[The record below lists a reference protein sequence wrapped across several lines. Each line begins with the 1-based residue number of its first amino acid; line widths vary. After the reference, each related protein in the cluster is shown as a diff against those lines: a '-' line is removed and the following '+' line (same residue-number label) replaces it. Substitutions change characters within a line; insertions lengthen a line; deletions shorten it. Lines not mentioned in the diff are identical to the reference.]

1 MVLAT
6 TLSINIHHN
15 GIECHYAECRYT
27 ERRDYLNVMLS
38 VVRMNVFILSVVAPF
53 FANITVVILIVRR
66 FKNTYSDAL
75 SISS

>member
-1 MVLAT
+1 M
-6 TLSINIHHN
+6 TLNINIQHN
-15 GIECHYAECRYT
+15 GIEYHYAECH
-27 ERRDYLNVMLS
+27 DYINVMLT

-53 FANITVVILIVRR
+53 FANKTVVILIVRR